1 MVRRPLALVLVLLGL
16 GLACVRA
23 SVPSEAAGP
32 SEVAPSD
39 PRVDV
44 SRADYGASP
53 AQPDALA
60 PGEQLELA
68 AIGGLSLPELRSAG
82 PLVLVWV
89 GGAEHAELGAWLQ
102 RLGARVAE
110 LDARAIT
117 LVVVRPLPQDRA
129 DAFAAALRLPFVV
142 AADETGSLAAAA
154 RWSSPPPWAVLVE
167 RGGTLVY
174 RKLDA
179 RLPELDELLAA
190 SEGWPLRCCPAACE
204 PACE

>member
-1 MVRRPLALVLVLLGL
+1 MVMRPHALVLLLGL
-16 GLACVRA
+16 VLACVRA
-23 SVPSEAAGP
+23 SVPNEA
-32 SEVAPSD
+32 
-39 PRVDV
+39 PREASVVEEPRIDIA
-44 SRADYGASP
+44 SPAYGAAS

-60 PGEQLELA
+60 PGERLELA
-68 AIGGLSLPELRSAG
+68 TIGALSLPELRSAG
-82 PLVLVWV
+82 PLVLVWI
-89 GGAEHAELGAWLQ
+89 GGAEHAELAAWLQ
-102 RLGARVAE
+102 RIAAQVAE

-142 AADETGSLAAAA
+142 AADETGTLAAAA

-167 RGGTLVY
+167 REGTLVY

-179 RLPELDELLAA
+179 RLPELPELLAA
-190 SEGWPLRCCPAACE
+190 SEGRPLRCCADACE